1 VLREDPE
8 VAKPKLTP
16 ELRQACVNT
25 IKMLAVDAVEKA
37 KSGHPGAPMGC
48 ADMAFVL
55 WTQFLRFNP
64 DQPQWAGRDRFVL
77 SNGHG
82 SMLLYS
88 LLHLTGYDLPME
100 QIQQFRQWGSR
111 TPGHPEF
118 GHTPGVEVTTGP
130 LGQGISHA
138 VGMAAAAEMASAR
151 FATREFNPADT
162 YIYGICG
169 DGDLQEGVA
178 AEAASLAGTWKL
190 GRLIFLY
197 DSNHI
202 SIEGNTDI
210 SFTEDVAKRFEAY
223 GWHIQKV
230 DGHNHGEIAGAIT
243 KAQDVTDKPSLIICN
258 TTIGKGSPN
267 KGGKE
272 SSHGAPLGGEETRLT
287 KENIGWPVEPTFLV
301 PDEVREYFAAL
312 KADKIA
318 YYQQWQQQLT
328 AWRQANPEKAALYD
342 AHMNMLVPA
351 DLDEQLVK
359 AMEGVTNVAS
369 RKLSEAVIQKAAA
382 LVPNLVGGSADLS
395 ESNNTYIKGAKDVG
409 PCAKVGHYDCTWEGR
424 NFHFGVREHAMG
436 AIVNGIFLYGGFRP
450 YGATFLV
457 FANYM
462 YPPLRLAALMNIPS
476 IMVYTHD
483 SIFLGEDGPTH
494 QPIETLWTLRLIP
507 HLTLFRPADGLE
519 TAMAWAYALMMAKEP
534 TVFAL
539 TRQNLP
545 ALTRPESFQ
554 RRDVWKGGYV
564 VADGAD
570 ATVIATGSEV
580 SLALEARKLL
590 VDKGINVRVVS
601 MPSVDLFQQQPAA
614 YQEQVLGPVGHK
626 IAAIEAGAEDGWF
639 RYTGRDGLVIGMKD
653 FGASAPA
660 GVLAEKFGFTAPQ
673 VAAKIAEWLQ
683 K

>member
-1 VLREDPE
+1 MANLS
-8 VAKPKLTP
+8 P

-25 IKMLAVDAVEKA
+25 IKFLSVDAVEKA

-64 DQPQWAGRDRFVL
+64 ADPQWPNRDRFVL

-88 LLHLTGYDLPME
+88 MLHLSGYDLSLDDLK
-100 QIQQFRQWGSR
+100 QFRQWGSR

-130 LGQGISHA
+130 LGQGIAHA
-138 VGMAAAAEMASAR
+138 VGLAAAGEMMAARVNTAD
-151 FATREFNPADT
+151 FAPADH

-178 AEAASLAGTWKL
+178 SEAASLAGHWKL

-197 DSNHI
+197 DSNKI
-202 SIEGNTDI
+202 SIEGDTDI

-223 GWHIQKV
+223 GWHVQKI
-230 DGHNHGEIAGAIT
+230 DGHNQGEIAGAVT
-243 KAQDVTDKPSLIICN
+243 KAQAVTDKPSLIIAR
-258 TTIGKGSPN
+258 TTIGQGSPN

-272 SSHGAPLGGEETRLT
+272 TSHGAPLGTDEVKLT
-287 KENIGWPVEPTFLV
+287 KDALNWPQEPAFLV
-301 PDEVREYFAAL
+301 PDQVRAYFDKV
-312 KADKIA
+312 KAEKVRQYEA
-318 YYQQWQQQLT
+318 WQARLS
-328 AWRQANPEKAALYD
+328 AWRQANPEKSALYD
-342 AHMNMLVPA
+342 QHMNLAVPA

-359 AMEGVTNVAS
+359 AVEGKTNIAT
-369 RKLSEAVIQKAAA
+369 RKLSEGVIQAAAA
-382 LVPNLVGGSADLS
+382 LVPTMVGGSADLA
-395 ESNNTYIKGAKDVG
+395 ESNLTYIKGAKDVG

-436 AIVNGIFLYGGFRP
+436 SIVNGMFLYGGFRP

-462 YPPLRLAALMNIPS
+462 MPPVRLAALMGIPS
-476 IMVYTHD
+476 IFVFTHD

-494 QPIETLWTLRLIP
+494 QPIETMWSLRLIP

-519 TAMAWAYALMMAKEP
+519 VAMAWAYALMQAKEP
-534 TVFAL
+534 VCFAL

-545 ALTRPESFQ
+545 ALERPEGFTA
-554 RRDVWKGGYV
+554 RDVWKGAYV
-564 VADGAD
+564 VADGSD

-590 VDKGINVRVVS
+590 AEKGVNLRVVS
-601 MPSVDLFQQQPAA
+601 MPSMELFLKQPAE
-614 YQEQVLGPVGHK
+614 YQESVVGGRCAK
-626 IAAIEAGAEDGWF
+626 VASIEAGAPGAWYRF
-639 RYTGRDGLVIGMKD
+639 TGRNGLVIGMED

-673 VAAKIAEWLQ
+673 VAARLETWL
-683 K
+683 KG

>member
-1 VLREDPE
+1 MVL
-8 VAKPKLTP
+8 PKLTP
-16 ELRQACVNT
+16 ELRQSCVNT

-55 WTQFLRFNP
+55 WTQFMRFDP
-64 DQPQWAGRDRFVL
+64 EAPQWANRDRFIL

-100 QIQQFRQWGSR
+100 QLQQFRQWGSR

-138 VGMAAAAEMASAR
+138 VGMAAAAEMMAARVNSAD
-151 FATREFNPADT
+151 FAPVDH
-162 YIYGICG
+162 YVYGICG

-178 AEAASLAGTWKL
+178 SEAASLAGHWKL

-197 DSNHI
+197 DSNKI
-202 SIEGNTDI
+202 SIEGDTDI
-210 SFTEDVAKRFEAY
+210 SFTEDVGKRFEAY
-223 GWHIQKV
+223 GWHIQKI
-230 DGHNHGEIAGAIT
+230 DGHDHGQIAAAIT
-243 KAQDVTDKPSLIICN
+243 KAQQVTDKPSLIICR
-258 TTIGKGSPN
+258 TTIGQGSPG

-272 SSHGAPLGGEETRLT
+272 SSHGAPLGADEVKAT
-287 KENIGWPVEPTFLV
+287 KANIGWPEEPTFLV
-301 PDEVREYFAAL
+301 PAEVRSYFGAL
-312 KADKIA
+312 KAEKQA
-318 YYQQWQQQLT
+318 QHKAWQ
-328 AWRQANPEKAALYD
+328 AHMESWRKANAEKAALYD
-342 AHMNMLVPA
+342 QLQNLMVPA
-351 DLDEQLVK
+351 DLDAQLLK
-359 AMEGVTNVAS
+359 AVEGKTNVAT
-369 RKLSEAVIQKAAA
+369 RKLSEMVIQAAA
-382 LVPNLVGGSADLS
+382 AAVPSLVGGSADLS
-395 ESNNTYIKGAKDVG
+395 ESNLTYIKGAKDLG

-462 YPPLRLAALMNIPS
+462 YPPLRLAALMAVPS
-476 IMVYTHD
+476 IMVFTHD

-519 TAMAWAYALMMAKEP
+519 TAMAWAYALQQAKEP
-534 TVFAL
+534 TTFAL

-545 ALTRPESFQ
+545 ALERPATFQ
-554 RRDVWKGGYV
+554 PRDVWKGAYV

-570 ATVIATGSEV
+570 ATVVATGSEV

-590 VDKGINVRVVS
+590 AEKGINLRVVS
-601 MPSVDLFQQQPAA
+601 MPSVDLFEQQPREYRDA
-614 YQEQVLGPVGHK
+614 VLGAGKV
-626 IAAIEAGAEDGWF
+626 AAIEAGAPGGWYK
-639 RYTGRDGLVIGMKD
+639 YTGRDGLVIGMED

-660 GVLAEKFGFTAPQ
+660 GVLAEKFGFTPAQ
-673 VAAKIAEWLQ
+673 VAGKIEAWL
-683 K
+683 KA